1 MTRWSTAFA
10 PSLALL
16 ASLLVGAAPALS
28 AQSDTTQVAHEPLF
42 TTRDAFY
49 AAAFTV
55 GTAAVMPYDRRIAH
69 WVRRPGLHPSGLA
82 ERVDSLFRLTAV
94 PGALV
99 IGGSMYVVGRLAHVE
114 RVADLGLHGTE
125 ALLVGSAV
133 GGLVK
138 GVLGRAR
145 PYAVR
150 DSNQYDFAIGRGF
163 RRGTDYSSLPSG
175 HVTAAF
181 AAASAVTAETQ
192 RWWPRSTPFVAPVL
206 YGGAALVAASR
217 LYDDKHWASDAV
229 LGAMIGT
236 FSGIKVVKY
245 HHAHPG
251 NRLDRW
257 LLAVT
262 PVPDGRGGIALAWT
276 VSAPPAL
283 GGAR

>member
-1 MTRWSTAFA
+1 MQAAHRPTACAYRASRRTRSSWAGRRFIVTTLTRNQAGRS
-10 PSLALL
+10 PYRER
-16 ASLLVGAAPALS
+16 S
-28 AQSDTTQVAHEPLF
+28 ARA
-42 TTRDAFY
+42 
-49 AAAFTV
+49 
-55 GTAAVMPYDRRIAH
+55 M
-69 WVRRPGLHPSGLA
+69 HPSGLA

-251 NRLDRW
+251 N
-257 LLAVT
+257 
-262 PVPDGRGGIALAWT
+262 PDSTAGSSR
-276 VSAPPAL
+276 
-283 GGAR
+283 